1 MGQPIL
7 SLPKDKTIMSTD
19 YKVVRVESKPQ
30 RREFMNLIWRIYKDD
45 PNWIPPIIMNQ
56 EELVGF
62 RPHPFYENAK
72 CRAFIVE
79 KQGLVVGRILAIINH
94 GHNQRYGEKR
104 GFFGF
109 FDCIDDSQ
117 AANLLFAEACRYLK
131 SEGMT
136 DVRGPCNPSLNY
148 EIGTL
153 VEGFDTPPTFMM
165 TYNWP
170 YYEKLIQNFGFEK
183 VQDLYAYEGN
193 FEMLKTI
200 DPKLK
205 FIIDEVKRRFNVK
218 VRPASRRNFKAE
230 VSLFLKIYNEALQST
245 WGFVPLSDAECQSIG
260 ASLKM
265 LVDPAVTSIIEVD
278 GKPVGI
284 SMGLPDYNP
293 LIKKIN
299 GKLFPFGFLTLLFG
313 RRKIKKIRLI
323 STNVIPEYQRWGLG
337 LVALDRMLP
346 DCLAKGINDAEFSWV
361 LESNQLSRG
370 SLERAG
376 TKRTKTYRLYDRSL
390 ADIDPLQT

>member
-1 MGQPIL
+1 MNHCL
-7 SLPKDKTIMSTD
+7 VE
-19 YKVVRVESKPQ
+19 KVENRQQ
-30 RREFMNLIWRIYKDD
+30 RRQFMDLIWRLYEGD
-45 PNWIPPIIMNQ
+45 PNWIPPIRINQ

-62 RPHPFYENAK
+62 RKHPFYENAQ
-72 CRAFIVE
+72 CCPFIAKKDGE
-79 KQGLVVGRILAIINH
+79 VVGRIVGIINH
-94 GHNQRYGEKR
+94 GHNKRYQEKR

-109 FDCIDDSQ
+109 FDCIEDQEVANSLFR
-117 AANLLFAEACRYLK
+117 AAAKYLK

-170 YYEKLIQNFGFEK
+170 YYDKLIRGFGFEK
-183 VQDLYAYEGN
+183 TQDLYAFEGHID
-193 FEMLKTI
+193 MLDTI

-205 FIIDEVKRRFNVK
+205 FVIDEVKRRFNVTL
-218 VRPASRRNFKAE
+218 RPASRKNFGDE
-230 VSLFLKIYNEALQST
+230 VALFLNIYNQALQAT
-245 WGFVPLSDAECQSIG
+245 WGFVPLTDSECRAIG
-260 ASLKM
+260 FSLKF
-265 LVDPAVTSIIEVD
+265 LIDPAVTSIIEVD
-278 GKPVGI
+278 GQPVGVGL
-284 SMGLPDYNP
+284 GLPDYNP

-299 GKLFPFGFLTLLFG
+299 GRLFPFGFLTLLFG
-313 RRKIKKIRLI
+313 RRKIKKIRVM
-323 STNVIPEYQRWGLG
+323 STNVVPEYQRWGLG
-337 LVALDRMLP
+337 LVALERMLP
-346 DCLAKGINDAEFSWV
+346 DCLAMGIEQAEFSWV

-390 ADIDPLQT
+390 DDIA